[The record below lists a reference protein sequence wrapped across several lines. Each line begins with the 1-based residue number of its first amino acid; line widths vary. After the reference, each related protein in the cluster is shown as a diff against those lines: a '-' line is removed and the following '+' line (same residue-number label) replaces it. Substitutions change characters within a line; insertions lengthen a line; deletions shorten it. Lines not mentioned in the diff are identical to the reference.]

1 MSDDKNDK
9 IKQKK
14 NYTILSVSNKSRN
27 DSGSQ
32 GNKAVAV
39 EVKRSRA
46 RVFVSPSFGK
56 KLPEPVVQE
65 SVTNNQ
71 SEKKFQ
77 NVNLGSDESSQEVLD
92 NSEIHKE
99 SDNIKSILDL
109 PAESSEL
116 SKHHGLP
123 VYRSPKKTDEVD
135 DEDDTKD
142 KFKDKLS
149 IKKTSIKSKYEFGI
163 KGGSNKIA
171 VQNIENIEGKERSFA
186 SLKRAREK
194 FRRLKE
200 GEPKEKQVR
209 EVILPEFITIA
220 ELASRMAVK
229 SIDVIKECMKLGM
242 IVTANQ
248 TIDADTAEI
257 VITELGHKL
266 KRVTDADVESILIE
280 DESFDD
286 NYAVSRPP
294 VVTIMGHVDH
304 GKTSLLDALRDTDVT
319 KGEAGGITQHIGAY
333 QLHVDKE
340 HSITFI
346 DTPGHEAFT
355 EMRSRGAKVTDI
367 VVLVVAADDGVKTQT
382 IEALNHAKAAE
393 VPIIVAVNKIDKEG
407 SDPKKVL
414 GELLNYDLIAES
426 MGGDVMTVE
435 VSALKKLN
443 LDKLKEAILLQ
454 AEMLELKAVAT
465 GKARGVVIESRIEKS
480 KGITT
485 TILVQRGILQKGDIV
500 VAGCAF
506 GKVKTISNDRG
517 MLQKSVLPSV
527 PAEITG
533 LDIAPDAGDTFAVV
547 NEEKQARDIC
557 KYRARTV
564 KEKENVLQSK
574 TSLDELFARASSD
587 SRVKKLPLII
597 KADVH
602 GSIEAIVGSINKI
615 DNAEIRIKILH
626 KAVGGINESDVSLAN
641 ASKAIIIGFN
651 VRANTNARSLADK
664 ENVDIRYYSIIYELM
679 DDIRLIASGLLRPIE
694 REKYLGKAEIRKVFN
709 VSKAGKIGG
718 SFVTDGVIKRGA
730 KVRLLRDDVVI
741 HDGQLKTLKRFKDDV
756 KEVAHGYECG
766 IAFEHYEDIKEGDL
780 LEVYEI
786 IEEKQ
791 KL

>member
-27 DSGSQ
+27 DFSSQ

-39 EVKRSRA
+39 EVKRRRA
-46 RVFVSPSFGK
+46 RVFVSPPSSQK
-56 KLPEPVVQE
+56 PVEPSVE
-65 SVTNNQ
+65 SVP
-71 SEKKFQ
+71 Q
-77 NVNLGSDESSQEVLD
+77 NPLVEIENINIDSNEVSKETLSND
-92 NSEIHKE
+92 KE
-99 SDNIKSILDL
+99 SEGKVDSILDL
-109 PAESSEL
+109 PPEPSEL

-123 VYRSPKKTDEVD
+123 IHRNPKKVDEVE
-135 DEDDTKD
+135 DEDDKKD

-149 IKKTSIKSKYEFGI
+149 IKKPSIKSKYEFGM

-171 VQNIENIEGKERSFA
+171 VQNIEKIEGKERSFA

-194 FRRLKE
+194 IRRLKD

-242 IVTANQ
+242 IVTTNQ
-248 TIDADTAEI
+248 TIDADTAEV
-257 VITELGHKL
+257 VINELGHKL

-286 NYAVSRPP
+286 SHAVTRSP

-333 QLHVDKE
+333 QLRVDKE

-414 GELLNYDLIAES
+414 GELLNYDLIPES

-435 VSALKKLN
+435 VSALKRLN
-443 LDKLKEAILLQ
+443 LDKLKDAILLQ

-465 GKARGVVIESRIEKS
+465 GKARGVVIESRVEKS

-485 TILVQRGILQKGDIV
+485 TILVQRGMLQKGDIV

-517 MLQKSVLPSV
+517 MPQKSVLPSV

-547 NEEKQARDIC
+547 SEEKQARDIC

-587 SRVKKLPLII
+587 SRVSTLPLII

-641 ASKAIIIGFN
+641 ASNAIIIGFN

-679 DDIRLIASGLLRPIE
+679 DDIRLIASGLLKPIE

-718 SFVTDGVIKRGA
+718 SFVTDGMIKRGA